1 MNMQIILITQG
12 ALSLFQKSKGFDPLT
27 FTQMAGLSGKVNL
40 SPSGMRPMNEFKK
53 KQNWQG
59 HRHFR
64 FVEEALAT
72 TLLLKCRDQFVPGF
86 R

>member
-12 ALSLFQKSKGFDPLT
+12 ALSLFQKGEDFNPLT
-27 FTQMAGLSGKVNL
+27 FTRMADLSGKVNL
-40 SPSGMRPMNEFKK
+40 SPSGMRPMNVFKK
-53 KQNWQG
+53 KRNWQG

-64 FVEEALAT
+64 FVEEVLAT
-72 TLLLKCRDQFVPGF
+72 TLLLKCRDQFMPGF